1 MKKTYLD
8 ALMSIFTP
16 IPLNNGFYFVD
27 NNGTIDWILS
37 NIFLLGYVLPVEG
50 VMIGIFFY
58 LLLSHAIDMGHRTK
72 RILRVG
78 RKRHQT
84 Y

>member
-37 NIFLLGYVLPVEG
+37 NIFLLGYVLPTCRG
-50 VMIGIFFY
+50 GDDRY
-58 LLLSHAIDMGHRTK
+58 LFLSFIISCHRT
-72 RILRVG
+72 
-78 RKRHQT
+78 
-84 Y
+84 

>member
-37 NIFLLGYVLPVEG
+37 NIFLLAFVLLG
-50 VMIGIFFY
+50 V
-58 LLLSHAIDMGHRTK
+58 T
-72 RILRVG
+72 
-78 RKRHQT
+78 
-84 Y
+84 

>member
-27 NNGTIDWILS
+27 LS
-37 NIFLLGYVLPVEG
+37 I
-50 VMIGIFFY
+50 
-58 LLLSHAIDMGHRTK
+58 
-72 RILRVG
+72 
-78 RKRHQT
+78 
-84 Y
+84 

>member
-50 VMIGIFFY
+50 VMY
-58 LLLSHAIDMGHRTK
+58 LFLSFIISCHRT
-72 RILRVG
+72 
-78 RKRHQT
+78 
-84 Y
+84 

>member
-27 NNGTIDWILS
+27 KTTGRL
-37 NIFLLGYVLPVEG
+37 
-50 VMIGIFFY
+50 IGFC
-58 LLLSHAIDMGHRTK
+58 
-72 RILRVG
+72 RI
-78 RKRHQT
+78 
-84 Y
+84 YSF

>member
-37 NIFLLGYVLPVEG
+37 NIFLLGYVPTCRG
-50 VMIGIFFY
+50 GDDRY
-58 LLLSHAIDMGHRTK
+58 LFLSFIISCHRT
-72 RILRVG
+72 
-78 RKRHQT
+78 
-84 Y
+84 

>member
-37 NIFLLGYVLPVEG
+37 NIFLLGYVLPRG
-50 VMIGIFFY
+50 GDDRY
-58 LLLSHAIDMGHRTK
+58 LFLSFIISCHRT
-72 RILRVG
+72 
-78 RKRHQT
+78 
-84 Y
+84 